1 MEGMTEQK
9 IALQIL
15 QRRLETMNEIAL
27 QKLQRRLESMSD
39 DEIETLNRECL
50 MYEMKRD
57 NSQEFISILNDFKRA
72 TNERAGFPILQRYI
86 AGEIAKRWRRQRQVL
101 KDFKEMLI

>member
-1 MEGMTEQK
+1 MENMEEQK
-9 IALQIL
+9 IALQI
-15 QRRLETMNEIAL
+15 
-27 QKLQRRLESMSD
+27 LQRRLESMSD
-39 DEIETLNRECL
+39 DEIETLNRECM

-72 TNERAGFPILQRYI
+72 TNERTGFPILQRYL

-101 KDFKEMLI
+101 KDFKELFI

>member
-1 MEGMTEQK
+1 MEE
-9 IALQIL
+9 LQIL
-15 QRRLETMNEIAL
+15 QRKLET
-27 QKLQRRLESMSD
+27 MSD
-39 DEIETLNRECL
+39 DEIETLNRECM
-50 MYEMKRD
+50 MYEMKRN

-101 KDFKEMLI
+101 KDFKEMLT